1 MDVSTRPFADV
12 PLVADLSRP
21 ENLPGEARRVEFLFT
36 HGSFVF
42 RTPRDVY
49 KVKRAKDYGFFDYST
64 LAARK
69 HFCEEELRLN
79 RRTAPEVYL
88 DVLPVTLDAQGH
100 CIDGAAHGR
109 PGETV
114 DWAVHMTTLPD
125 EQSALWLVRAGRL
138 GAAELSA
145 AAAQLSRFYAEANR
159 HTADPDAMRTNLEE
173 NFDQARPYVGR
184 FIDQELFDDIRDGQL
199 SWLEENT
206 DLLAVRSPRDGHG
219 DLRLEHLYLMPS
231 GPVVIDCIEFLDR
244 FRIADP
250 ALDVAFLAMD
260 LCRES
265 RADLAEHLIA
275 RFAYESDDYDL
286 YPLIDGYVSYRAFV
300 RAKVACFV
308 AADEGTDA
316 VTAERKA
323 GETLA
328 MFALARDA
336 LSLPRPAPRVVAVGG
351 PIASGKTT
359 LAEALAER
367 DGMAHV
373 SADATR
379 KHLGGLAHDERGDEA
394 LYTDAFTEH
403 TMNELLR
410 RADQVLLSG
419 RGVVIDTTFRS
430 RSLRER
436 AHALADKHRAAF
448 LMVECR
454 VPEDLQRERLRARTG
469 GVSDAREELLDRF
482 APDTG
487 PDAGPIDE
495 LPPSQH
501 LVLDTSGPLDGL
513 IAAVPPA

>member
-1 MDVSTRPFADV
+1 MSDKAFADD

-21 ENLPGEARRVEFLFT
+21 ENLPGEPRSVEFLFT

-88 DVLPVTLDAQGH
+88 DVLPVTRDARGH
-100 CIDGAAHGR
+100 AIGRTDAH

-114 DWAVHMTTLPD
+114 DWAVHMATLPD
-125 EQSALWLVRAGRL
+125 DRSALWMLRGGTL
-138 GAAELSA
+138 SAADLSA
-145 AAAQLSRFYAEANR
+145 AAARLARFYASAHR
-159 HTADPDAMRTNLEE
+159 HTADPGAMRKNLEE
-173 NFDQARPYVGR
+173 NFDQVRPYIGR
-184 FIDQELFDDIRDGQL
+184 FIDQALFDDIRDGQL
-199 SWLEENT
+199 SWLEESA
-206 DLLAVRSPRDGHG
+206 DLLAARPARDGHG

-250 ALDVAFLAMD
+250 ALDIAFLAMD
-260 LCRES
+260 LRRES
-265 RADLAEHLIA
+265 RADLAEHLLA

-286 YPLIDGYVSYRAFV
+286 YPLIDGYVSYRAYV

-316 VTAERKA
+316 ETAARKA

-410 RADQVLLSG
+410 RAEQVLLSG
-419 RGVVIDTTFRS
+419 RGVVIDTTFRD
-430 RSLRER
+430 RGLRER

-454 VPEDLQRERLRARTG
+454 VPEELQRERLRARTG

-482 APDTG
+482 TEG
-487 PDAGPIDE
+487 FEPIDE

-501 LVLDTSGPLDGL
+501 LVLDTSHPLDGL